1 MTGYQRFQVRMRKIV
16 IVGGGQAAASLA
28 IKLRGEHF
36 KGSIDIVCKE
46 PHPPYQRPPLSKK
59 YLLGELS
66 IDRLY
71 LRPKNFYLEN
81 NISLYLGKE
90 VTQIDR
96 ENKRIY
102 FNGGVLDYDD
112 LALTIGSQPRLL
124 PEDIGGQLG
133 KVFAIR
139 DLADVDRLAPEFK
152 SGQRLLVI
160 GGGYIGLEAAAVAAQ
175 KGLNVTLVEMAERI
189 LQRVAAPQTAAYFRM
204 LHQSHCVDVK
214 EGVGL
219 KRLKGKNAEV
229 SSAVLSDGTE
239 LDVDFAIVG
248 VGIYPVTDIA
258 EAAGLVCSNGIEVD
272 QMGKTSDPAI
282 WAAGDCCSFPFNGGR
297 LRLESVPHA
306 IDQAEIIAQNILG
319 ARLLYNP
326 KPWFW
331 SDQYDVKLQITGLS
345 EGFNQV
351 IARQTNAK
359 SVSFWYYKD
368 DRLIAVDAMNDPRSY
383 MVGKRLIEAGKTASA
398 KCITDLSFDLKNLL
412 RT

>member
-219 KRLKGKNAEV
+219 KRLKGKNAVV

-398 KCITDLSFDLKNLL
+398 KFITDLSFDLKNLL